1 MKSFKKNIHFI
12 FLSPIFLIFLINVIR
27 EKKYTYML
35 NSNNYI
41 PIFSIFLGFLFFYL
55 VSRTINCTFKLN
67 SFSLSLCYFLLSF
80 FIFDSLLLPITKFIN
95 FQTTI
100 YIVAFLWVF
109 IMSYLNREIFSLIKI
124 FISYCC
130 WRIFNFIYFE
140 RLADLSKFQEFSTD
154 VPIQWEPIA
163 RLIYD
168 HNYFYGIKNNLIEG
182 QGLVASYV
190 QSLILNIG
198 FNLDSFV
205 FIQVTSN
212 LFLLFGIFLIIDLD
226 LSKKN
231 KFIYSAFFI
240 CFLLNNVWLKYLMVN
255 SLMIEGIVSFLIG
268 VFLLNLE
275 KYISIYN
282 FKSSVFYLY
291 FGSLILTKNFSS
303 LLILFTVLIGLLFYK
318 KNKAFILSTVVYGSY
333 IIYQKIYL
341 SNLQSVAYTNEIDFG
356 DLILDI
362 LLLRNLDL
370 NNVINILRQIYID
383 KPLSYVFL
391 LFLILNIYSLV
402 KLKYFKL
409 FDWILFTFVIVNY
422 LLVNLLYISYWQTVE
437 YESSYRYIVI
447 CLHII
452 IISISLQ
459 LSKIEKR
466 V

>member
-1 MKSFKKNIHFI
+1 M
-12 FLSPIFLIFLINVIR
+12 
-27 EKKYTYML
+27 
-35 NSNNYI
+35 
-41 PIFSIFLGFLFFYL
+41 
-55 VSRTINCTFKLN
+55 
-67 SFSLSLCYFLLSF
+67 
-80 FIFDSLLLPITKFIN
+80 
-95 FQTTI
+95 
-100 YIVAFLWVF
+100 
-109 IMSYLNREIFSLIKI
+109 
-124 FISYCC
+124 
-130 WRIFNFIYFE
+130 
-140 RLADLSKFQEFSTD
+140 
-154 VPIQWEPIA
+154 
-163 RLIYD
+163 
-168 HNYFYGIKNNLIEG
+168 
-182 QGLVASYV
+182 
-190 QSLILNIG
+190 
-198 FNLDSFV
+198 
-205 FIQVTSN
+205 
-212 LFLLFGIFLIIDLD
+212 
-226 LSKKN
+226 
-231 KFIYSAFFI
+231 
-240 CFLLNNVWLKYLMVN
+240 
-255 SLMIEGIVSFLIG
+255 
-268 VFLLNLE
+268 
-275 KYISIYN
+275 
-282 FKSSVFYLY
+282 
-291 FGSLILTKNFSS
+291 
-303 LLILFTVLIGLLFYK
+303 LIGLLFYK